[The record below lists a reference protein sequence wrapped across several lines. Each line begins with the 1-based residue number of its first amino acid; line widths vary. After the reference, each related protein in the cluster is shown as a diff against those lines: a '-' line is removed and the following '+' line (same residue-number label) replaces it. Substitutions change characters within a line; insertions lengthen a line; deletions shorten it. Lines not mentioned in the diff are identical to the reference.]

1 MGNFEAPQ
9 RAHSLNPL
17 GNGQDRRRKIE
28 KYTIERGELCRVSG
42 EETAQ
47 RRDLRVACG
56 LGVEAEG
63 PKAALFPD
71 RSPELLRNP
80 GESALKERNARK
92 TIG

>member
-1 MGNFEAPQ
+1 MAYFEASQ
-9 RAHSLNPL
+9 RTYSLNAL
-17 GNGQDRRRKIE
+17 GDGQGGGLKTE
-28 KYTIERGELCRVSG
+28 EQTIERGELPRVKV

-47 RRDLRVACG
+47 GRDLRIAR
-56 LGVEAEG
+56 GVRVDTDGPEA
-63 PKAALFPD
+63 AAFLD